1 MSKQQKHTSYYDDLP
16 TIIEETKGK
25 VKRMEKRQ
33 TKQPQPKDPY
43 AVKQRPKNNVLSIK
57 KQITLKNLNT
67 ILETLIQAKSIK
79 EGHIDVGSLK
89 LEANQTYYDR
99 ERLARLR
106 ESISDIDTAISYVR
120 KLQKKAS
127 GKNGNGNE
135 TTKVN

>member
-1 MSKQQKHTSYYDDLP
+1 MGYYDDLP
-16 TIIEETKGK
+16 SVIEK
-25 VKRMEKRQ
+25 EKEAQ
-33 TKQPQPKDPY
+33 QKQQQKKQQQKQKQSQQKDNNPY

-57 KQITLKNLNT
+57 KQITQKNLNT

-89 LEANQTYYDR
+89 LEANQTYYDK

-120 KLQKKAS
+120 ELQKKAS
-127 GKNGNGNE
+127 GKNENGNK